1 VMLNFACFIFNHALD
16 IVMKYIIFFIAAF
29 FLECGH
35 FQIPYKTHMNIFF
48 LDFFSSGPVT
58 FLPFI

>member
-29 FLECGH
+29 FLEC
-35 FQIPYKTHMNIFF
+35 
-48 LDFFSSGPVT
+48 
-58 FLPFI
+58 